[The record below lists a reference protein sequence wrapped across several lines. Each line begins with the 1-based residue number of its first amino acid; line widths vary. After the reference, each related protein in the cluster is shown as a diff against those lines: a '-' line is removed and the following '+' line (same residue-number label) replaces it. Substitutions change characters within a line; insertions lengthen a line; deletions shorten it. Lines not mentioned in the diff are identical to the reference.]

1 MVGLA
6 KDQDKK
12 VRVAHLCFKKNEQ
25 KGQFIMSRDL
35 WLSYERNIKFFPSY
49 AFSYE
54 IEKEGKTRDHLQ
66 AKLAL
71 ELKVLVNAFA
81 KIATITFVLF
91 TLLYL
96 NIVATYR

>member
-1 MVGLA
+1 
-6 KDQDKK
+6 
-12 VRVAHLCFKKNEQ
+12 
-25 KGQFIMSRDL
+25 MSRDL

-81 KIATITFVLF
+81 FVLF
-91 TLLYL
+91 TLLFL